1 MSKPSTKTETGT
13 VRLKRVIKAPRERVY
28 NAFLEADAMA
38 KWLPPHG
45 YTGHVY
51 QADARVGGRFRMS
64 FSSLDKKDTHFFGG
78 EYLEL
83 TPHEIIRYTDNFETE
98 DPRFQGEIRVTVTFR
113 DVPGGTE
120 ITIVQTGLPKA
131 IPVEDATTGWG
142 QSLENLARLVEL

>member
-1 MSKPSTKTETGT
+1 MTKIRTKTETGT

-28 NAFLEADAMA
+28 NAFLDADAFA
-38 KWLPPHG
+38 KWIPPNG
-45 YTGHVY
+45 YTGHVH
-51 QADARVGGRFRMS
+51 QMDAWVGGSFRMS

-83 TPHEIIRYTDNFETE
+83 TPHEIIRYTDNFETD
-98 DPRFQGEIRVTVTFR
+98 DPRFQGEIRVTVTLW

-120 ITIVQTGLPKA
+120 ISIVQTGLPKA
-131 IPVEDATTGWG
+131 IPIEGATTGWG